1 MSEKLL
7 SISIAAYNAE
17 KTLEKAVSSCIVD
30 DDEQLEKLDIIIVND
45 GSKDGTHE
53 LAESLRNKFPCVRVI
68 DKING
73 GYGSTVNAAIK
84 IAEGKY
90 FKLLDAD
97 DWYDTDNLLKLLYE
111 LEKTDSDMV
120 VTNYTEVRTKRNNI
134 ILYRTQKEI
143 CNNIEELSEHF
154 SMHAVMYKTEIL
166 RNNNIR
172 LQEGISYTDTEFVL
186 YPLIYVKTISF
197 YPYNIYQYS
206 LYGEGQSVSINS
218 RIKHIAD
225 AEMIV
230 NRLEQYFNNISDDM
244 CIYNVVKN
252 KMVDA
257 CKFYINSLLL
267 ASNKES
273 KKRLKE
279 FDYHLKKKWSYVY
292 KECTNVTIK
301 FLRNTNYLGYR
312 LCGLI
317 LKRSLK

>member
-1 MSEKLL
+1 MPEKLL

-17 KTLEKAVSSCIVD
+17 KTLEKAVSSCIVND
-30 DDEQLEKLDIIIVND
+30 NKQLEKLDIIIVND

-53 LAESLRNKFPCVRVI
+53 LAHNLKDKFPCVRVI

-97 DWYDTDNLLKLLYE
+97 DWYDTDNLLKLLHE

-120 VTNYTEVRTKRNNI
+120 VTSYTEVRTKRKDI

-143 CNNIEELSEHF
+143 CDNLEELSEHF

-186 YPLIYVKTISF
+186 YPLVYVKTISF

-230 NRLEQYFNNISDDM
+230 NGLEQYFSNINDDN
-244 CIYNVVKN
+244 IYNVAKN

-257 CKFYINSLLL
+257 SKFYINSLLL
-267 ASNKES
+267 ANNKES

-292 KECTNVTIK
+292 KGCTNRTIK
-301 FLRNTNYLGYR
+301 FLRITNYLGYG

-317 LKRSLK
+317 LRRRLK